1 MATRNISLLGATYSA
16 VPAVTLPIS
25 GGGTAKFTEVSDTTA
40 TASDVASGKIFYTAS
55 GSKGTGSLTFQTY
68 YTGSSAPSSSLG
80 VNGDIY
86 LQT

>member
-1 MATRNISLLGATYSA
+1 MAQNITLLGASYSD
-16 VPAVTLPIS
+16 VPAVLLPKT
-25 GGGTAKFTEVSDTTA
+25 GGGTARFTDATVTTA
-40 TASDVASGKIFYTAS
+40 TADKVVSGEAFLLAD
-55 GSKGTGSLTFQTY
+55 GSTGTGSLVIQHY